1 MRKVILCILVL
12 AISLVALGVSKGTI
26 GISSHFQDN
35 PFFALLT
42 NSAKSVLEDQ
52 GFEVIIAD
60 AKQDVMKQSND
71 IDNFIAAG
79 VKAIILTPVDS
90 FALSAAVNRAAD
102 AGIPVVCADMT
113 VYNARLAS
121 TVESDNFNAGYVVG
135 KYLVE
140 YYSAEKLQGKK
151 APFQLA
157 VGTYN
162 QANSCIARVEGLK
175 KAIADGPAG
184 LFEIVDEHDCG
195 VNYEPGM
202 NLAQNWLSA
211 YPDLDVIFMVNDM
224 AALGALRA
232 VEQTAAGRDVI
243 VVGIDGNPDAVAEI
257 VKGSAFKCTGAQ
269 YPQVMGYVAANMV
282 VDLLAG
288 KTVPTYVKTKTAAI
302 ALPTQPWY
310 ADPTMLGELISRTID
325 VKYPISDPV
334 R

>member
-1 MRKVILCILVL
+1 MRKVLMCAL
-12 AISLVALGVSKGTI
+12 AITFALVVFGATKAIIGV
-26 GISSHFQDN
+26 SSHFQDN
-35 PFFALLT
+35 PFFALLSNT
-42 NSAKSVLEDQ
+42 AKSALEAQ
-52 GFEVIIAD
+52 GFEVIVAD
-60 AKQDVMKQSND
+60 GKQDVMKQSND

-102 AGIPVVCADMT
+102 AGIPVICADMT
-113 VYNARLAS
+113 VYNATLAS

-140 YYSAEKLQGKK
+140 YYSAQKLQGKK

-162 QANSCIARVEGLK
+162 QANSCFARVEGLK
-175 KAIADGPAG
+175 KAIKDGPAG
-184 LFEIVDEHDCG
+184 LIKIVDEHDCG

-211 YPDLDVIFMVNDM
+211 YPDLSAIFMVNDM

-257 VKGSAFKCTGAQ
+257 IKGSALKCTGSQ
-269 YPQVMGYVAANMV
+269 YPQVMGYVAASMV
-282 VDLLAG
+282 MDIVAG
-288 KTVPTYVKTKTAAI
+288 KAVPTYVKTKTAAI
-302 ALPTQPWY
+302 SLPTQPWY
-310 ADPTMLGELISRTID
+310 ADPTMLGELVSRTVD

-334 R
+334 D